1 MKVQRPISPATPE
14 TSGVAS
20 IGGTKDTNFA
30 AKLEKSHAGGAL
42 PAEATQAPQQ
52 VGIVSDIAADLQA
65 GKCTK
70 AQALDRVVDRLL
82 DKRLGPQAPAEIR
95 TQVATA
101 LRNALGEDPMLA
113 AKLAQLD

>member
-14 TSGVAS
+14 NPEVAS
-20 IGGTKDTNFA
+20 IGGTDNTDFA
-30 AKLEKSHAGGAL
+30 AKLEKSRAGGPL
-42 PAEATQAPQQ
+42 SAEAAHAPKPA
-52 VGIVSDIAADLQA
+52 GMVSDIAADLQA

-82 DKRLGPQAPAEIR
+82 DKRLGPQAPPEIR

>member
-1 MKVQRPISPATPE
+1 MKVQRPIPPTTPE

-20 IGGTKDTNFA
+20 IGGTNDTNFT
-30 AKLEKSHAGGAL
+30 AKLEKSRAGSAVSTD
-42 PAEATQAPQQ
+42 AAQAPKQA
-52 VGIVSDIAADLQA
+52 GMVSDIAEDLQA

-82 DKRLGPQAPAEIR
+82 DKRLGPHASPEIR

-113 AKLAQLD
+113 AKIAQLD

>member
-14 TSGVAS
+14 TSGVDS
-20 IGGTKDTNFA
+20 IGGSNDTNFA
-30 AKLEKSHAGGAL
+30 AKLEKSRAGGAL
-42 PAEATQAPQQ
+42 STDAAHAPKQA
-52 VGIVSDIAADLQA
+52 GMVSDIAADLQA

-70 AQALDRVVDRLL
+70 AQAIDRVVDRLL
-82 DKRLGPQAPAEIR
+82 DKRLGPQAPPEIR

-101 LRNALGEDPMLA
+101 LRNALEEDPRLA